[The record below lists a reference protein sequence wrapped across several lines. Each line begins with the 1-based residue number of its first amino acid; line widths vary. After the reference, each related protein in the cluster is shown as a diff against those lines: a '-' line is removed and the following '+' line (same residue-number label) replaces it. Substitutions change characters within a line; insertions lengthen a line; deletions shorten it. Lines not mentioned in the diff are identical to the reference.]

1 MFLTDL
7 MLFILTCLILVKSA
21 ETLIGTLSKIASY
34 LRVTEFV
41 IGFMIMAFAT
51 SIPELFIG
59 ISSAIE
65 STIEHPK
72 TSLALGNVIGANI
85 IDLTLVIGIAAI
97 LRRNIKVETKAVKT
111 DTLYMFLIATLP
123 IILMM
128 DQEISRIDG
137 VILLFAF
144 AIYVLRLLTQE
155 GRFRG
160 KIKTDVPKKEFHKNL
175 VFFVISISFLF
186 ISAHFLIKYAHALA
200 FGLGVPEILIGL
212 FLISLGTT
220 LPELTFT
227 SKAVLSEHQYMA
239 LGDLIGS
246 VIANSTLV
254 LGLTA
259 IIFPI
264 QVIQAADFSL
274 CLISAF
280 FMLTVAFLFMTF
292 IEAEKHIIWQEGVA
306 LIFLYVLFMIV
317 ILSIGSFE
325 TMQVTG

>member
-7 MLFILTCLILVKSA
+7 MLFVLACLILVKSA
-21 ETLIGTLSKIASY
+21 ETLIGSLSKIASY
-34 LRVTEFV
+34 FRVTEFV
-41 IGFMIMAFAT
+41 VGFMIMAFAT

-65 STIEHPK
+65 STVENPT

-97 LRRNIKVETKAVKT
+97 LRRNIKVETKAVRT
-111 DTLYMFLIATLP
+111 DTIYMFLIATLP
-123 IILMM
+123 IVLMM
-128 DQEISRIDG
+128 DREISQTDG
-137 VILLFAF
+137 FILLFAF
-144 AIYVLRLLTQE
+144 IIYVLRLLTQK
-155 GRFRG
+155 GRFRE
-160 KIKTDVPKKEFHKNL
+160 KIGIEVPKREFYKSL
-175 VFFVISISFLF
+175 VFFVISITFLF
-186 ISAHFLIKYAHALA
+186 ISAHFLIKYADALA
-200 FGLGVPEILIGL
+200 FELGVPEILIGL

-220 LPELTFT
+220 LPELTFET
-227 SKAVLSEHQYMA
+227 KAVLSEHQYMA

-264 QVIQAADFSL
+264 QAIDFVL
-274 CLISAF
+274 FLTSAF

-292 IEAEKHIIWQEGVA
+292 IEAEKHIIWQEGMA
-306 LIFLYVLFMIV
+306 LIFLYILFMIV
-317 ILSIGSFE
+317 VLSIRSFE
-325 TMQVTG
+325 TLQVVG